1 MQSAHRNCNYV
12 CHLIHALNSLSPWQV
27 MQNITVHSRVN
38 FDVLIISMI
47 SMTVSTMLA
56 SAGLLNESIMTL
68 NCRKTLPIG
77 TSERRNSEISIWKL
91 HPPLSATKP
100 RLGAHTW
107 QINALCNF
115 QIFVTSKNAESK
127 HNVKSYDHWQQI
139 EIVWCVPG
147 DWFMNLI
154 DGIYG

>member
-1 MQSAHRNCNYV
+1 
-12 CHLIHALNSLSPWQV
+12 

-77 TSERRNSEISIWKL
+77 TSERRNSEISI
-91 HPPLSATKP
+91 
-100 RLGAHTW
+100 
-107 QINALCNF
+107 
-115 QIFVTSKNAESK
+115 
-127 HNVKSYDHWQQI
+127 
-139 EIVWCVPG
+139 
-147 DWFMNLI
+147 
-154 DGIYG
+154 